1 MGSLMGCSFES
12 MVIDNEAVGM
22 IQRTVR
28 GIEISDDTL
37 SVETIHQCAVD
48 PGHFLGNEQTLSAM
62 ESEYVYPS
70 LMDRAPA
77 DQWEAEGALD
87 LFERSRIA
95 SREILATHY
104 PNYFSQEVDA
114 QIRAKFP
121 IRISSDDMRP
131 ESRRW
136 ST

>member
-22 IQRTVR
+22 IQRIIR

-48 PGHFLGNEQTLSAM
+48 PGHFLGNEQTLSVM

-104 PNYFSQEVDA
+104 PNYFSPQADA

-121 IRISSDDMRP
+121 IRISSDNMRP